1 MTKKNKNKRSTSRHT
16 LVEEL
21 SKINRKLLRENSS
34 IDRSLS
40 SAKLFIL
47 QNYTDNAN
55 GNLPLTIENM

>member
-1 MTKKNKNKRSTSRHT
+1 MIKKNKRSTSRHT
-16 LVEEL
+16 LVEKL
-21 SKINRKLLRENSS
+21 SKINRKFLKENSS

-55 GNLPLTIENM
+55 GNVPLTIENM